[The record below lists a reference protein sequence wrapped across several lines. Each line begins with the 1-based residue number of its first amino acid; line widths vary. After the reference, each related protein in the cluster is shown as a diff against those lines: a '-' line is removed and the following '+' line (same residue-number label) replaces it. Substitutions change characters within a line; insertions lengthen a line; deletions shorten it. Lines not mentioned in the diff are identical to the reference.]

1 MLIFCKGLH
10 RRVRRDMIPFE
21 RQEFMLKE
29 MKKGTVYIQELA
41 KILSVSEITVRR
53 DLKELEERNL
63 ITILRGGAAKLID
76 TTRETSMDQ
85 REGLYAKEKE
95 QIGEYAAS
103 LVKNGD
109 VIFIDSGT
117 TTKKM
122 MKYLTRHKDI
132 QIITN
137 GYKNVEEG
145 ILYDLPVTLIGG
157 ELKRET
163 YAFIGP
169 ITRKVI
175 DMYYFDKCFL
185 GANGIEKEF
194 GLSNADP
201 NESLI
206 KEQVIHRSRKSYVV
220 SDHTKFDSNSVFTFA
235 RLSEVE
241 IITDLIPVGY
251 SNDENIIVAHK
262 E

>member
-1 MLIFCKGLH
+1 
-10 RRVRRDMIPFE
+10 MIPFE
-21 RQEFMLKE
+21 RQQFILEE
-29 MKKGTVYIQELA
+29 MRKGTVYISELA
-41 KILSVSEITVRR
+41 QKMKVSEITIRR
-53 DLKELEERNL
+53 DLKELEENRL
-63 ITILRGGAAKLID
+63 VTMLRGGAAKLID
-76 TTRETSMDQ
+76 TTRETSMDH
-85 REGLYAKEKE
+85 REGLYIKEKD
-95 QIGEYAAS
+95 QIGKYAAS
-103 LVKNGD
+103 LVKDRD
-109 VIFIDSGT
+109 VIFVDSGT

-122 MKYLTRHKDI
+122 LKYLAKKKGI

-137 GYKNVEEG
+137 GYKNIEEG

-169 ITRKVI
+169 ITSKVI

-185 GANGIEKEF
+185 GVNGIDKEF

-206 KEQVIHRSRKSYVV
+206 KEQVIHRSRKSYIV

-235 RLSEVE
+235 RLPEVK
-241 IITDLIPVGY
+241 IITDKQPEGY
-251 SNDENIIVAHK
+251 EGYENIIVAK